1 MVFHPYVQVRVAQD
15 HWVSRP
21 ICYIRGTDVFFSL
34 WLEAPL
40 LHGLGFDVRTIKSG
54 IGLGIAMVE
63 SSQVAAA
70 APEVVRGLPCT
81 AMRPCSVE
89 DIVTTVMARTSDL
102 GLGSAMVEG
111 RQVAAAAPDIVRGLP
126 CTAMCPCSVED
137 IVATAMARTS
147 DLGLGIVMVDGKQV
161 AAAAPD
167 IARGVPCTAMRPSS
181 VVNIVTTAMARTDIH
196 VYSNLEMSQVVL
208 TNMNTALAGAMSP

>member
-40 LHGLGFDVRTIKSG
+40 LHGLGFDVRTTKSG

-63 SSQVAAA
+63 SS
-70 APEVVRGLPCT
+70 
-81 AMRPCSVE
+81 
-89 DIVTTVMARTSDL
+89 
-102 GLGSAMVEG
+102 
-111 RQVAAAAPDIVRGLP
+111 QVAAAAPDIVRGLP

-147 DLGLGIVMVDGKQV
+147 DLGLGIVMVDGRQV

-181 VVNIVTTAMARTDIH
+181 VVNIVTTAMARTYIH
-196 VYSNLEMSQVVL
+196 MYSNLEMSQVVL